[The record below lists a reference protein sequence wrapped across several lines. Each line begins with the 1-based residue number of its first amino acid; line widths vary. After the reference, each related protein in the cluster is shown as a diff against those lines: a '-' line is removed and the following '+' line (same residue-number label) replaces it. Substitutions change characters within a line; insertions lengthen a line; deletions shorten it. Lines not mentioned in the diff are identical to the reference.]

1 MRRTT
6 RANEDDDER
15 DERDDER
22 DEPDDDAGFGCG
34 VWRARWDGGG
44 RVGAVDADIDA
55 DGGVTVGKVNRR
67 LGGTNSAP
75 TNLGLDRGR
84 AWMDAVSTLAA
95 ADVAADVAAAVRA
108 GKTTTGTQTTEVVMT
123 ACDACERRERALL
136 ETEDALRECR
146 AVMAAMTM
154 EPAVCVRDVGCAERD
169 SSRRTVWARARLRK
183 PVVDSRGATPGG
195 RTRIV
200 ERARVVEGGSTVV
213 DGAAARRSD
222 VKTMDRGLL
231 KSWSKTLDPI
241 VVEEER
247 MKMERMEKRRAE
259 RTAIMAKRSRAR
271 RAAKATRQATAPVVS
286 SDTRDS
292 QTNKPDWNDSVD
304 VDAMPRRKTNEEYFA
319 ELDKLV
325 RVRRA
330 EEAKER
336 LKEVR
341 RKNRRR
347 NRARKAAVEAKHAL
361 DEHASAMEERTSDG
375 DAATTRSSMDS
386 ARSFAT
392 AEASCS

>member
-6 RANEDDDER
+6 RVHDADGS
-15 DERDDER
+15 
-22 DEPDDDAGFGCG
+22 DEPDGDDTGFGCG
-34 VWRARWDGGG
+34 VWRTRWDGGG
-44 RVGAVDADIDA
+44 GGSVDADIDA
-55 DGGVTVGKVNRR
+55 DGGVTVGKANRR
-67 LGGTNSAP
+67 LSRTDPST

-95 ADVAADVAAAVRA
+95 ADVAAATRA
-108 GKTTTGTQTTEVVMT
+108 KTTTTTTETQTIEVVT
-123 ACDACERRERALL
+123 TTTCDACERRERALR

-146 AVMAAMTM
+146 AVMAAMAM
-154 EPAVCVRDVGCAERD
+154 EPAVCVREVGCAERD
-169 SSRRTVWARARLRK
+169 SSRRTVWARVRLRR
-183 PVVDSRGATPGG
+183 PVVDARGATPGG
-195 RTRIV
+195 RARID
-200 ERARVVEGGSTVV
+200 ERASGGSTVV
-213 DGAAARRSD
+213 DGATARRSA
-222 VKTMDRGLL
+222 VKTVDRGLT
-231 KSWSKTLDPI
+231 KSTSKTPDPDPV

-247 MKMERMEKRRAE
+247 VKMERMEKRRAE

-271 RAAKATRQATAPVVS
+271 RAAKAARQAAAPVVSS

-292 QTNKPDWNDSVD
+292 RTGKPDWNDSVD

-325 RVRRA
+325 RARRA

-336 LKEVR
+336 LKEAR

-347 NRARKAAVEAKHAL
+347 NRARKAAMEAKHVPV
-361 DEHASAMEERTSDG
+361 EHASAMEERTSDG

-386 ARSFAT
+386 ERSFAT
-392 AEASCS
+392 AEAS

>member
-6 RANEDDDER
+6 RVR
-15 DERDDER
+15 DADGG
-22 DEPDDDAGFGCG
+22 DEPDGDDTGFGCG

-44 RVGAVDADIDA
+44 GGSVDADIDA
-55 DGGVTVGKVNRR
+55 DGGVTVGKANRR
-67 LGGTNSAP
+67 LSRTDPST

-95 ADVAADVAAAVRA
+95 ADVAAATRA
-108 GKTTTGTQTTEVVMT
+108 RTTTTTETQTIEVVT
-123 ACDACERRERALL
+123 TTCDACESRERALR

-146 AVMAAMTM
+146 AVMAAMAM
-154 EPAVCVRDVGCAERD
+154 EPAVCVREVGCAERD
-169 SSRRTVWARARLRK
+169 SSRRTVWARVRLRR
-183 PVVDSRGATPGG
+183 PVVDARGATPGG
-195 RTRIV
+195 RARID
-200 ERARVVEGGSTVV
+200 ERASGGSTVV
-213 DGAAARRSD
+213 DGATARRSA
-222 VKTMDRGLL
+222 VKTVDRGLT
-231 KSWSKTLDPI
+231 KSTSKTPDPDP
-241 VVEEER
+241 VAVEEER
-247 MKMERMEKRRAE
+247 VKMERMEKRRAE

-271 RAAKATRQATAPVVS
+271 RAAKAARQAAAPVVSS

-292 QTNKPDWNDSVD
+292 RTGKPDWNDSVD

-325 RVRRA
+325 RARRA

-336 LKEVR
+336 LKEAR

-347 NRARKAAVEAKHAL
+347 NRARKAAMEAKHVPV
-361 DEHASAMEERTSDG
+361 EHASAMEERTSDG

-386 ARSFAT
+386 ERSFAT
-392 AEASCS
+392 AEAS

>member
-6 RANEDDDER
+6 RVNDADGD
-15 DERDDER
+15 
-22 DEPDDDAGFGCG
+22 DEPDGDDTGFGCG
-34 VWRARWDGGG
+34 VWRTRWDGGG
-44 RVGAVDADIDA
+44 GGSVDADIDA
-55 DGGVTVGKVNRR
+55 DGGVTVGKANRR
-67 LGGTNSAP
+67 LSRTNPST
-75 TNLGLDRGR
+75 TNLGVDRGR

-95 ADVAADVAAAVRA
+95 ADVAAATRA
-108 GKTTTGTQTTEVVMT
+108 TTTTTTTTMTTTETQTTEVVT
-123 ACDACERRERALL
+123 TTCDACERRERALQ

-154 EPAVCVRDVGCAERD
+154 EPAVCVREVGCTEGN

-183 PVVDSRGATPGG
+183 PVVDARGATPGG
-195 RTRIV
+195 RARIDA
-200 ERARVVEGGSTVV
+200 RASGGSTVV
-213 DGAAARRSD
+213 DGATARPSA
-222 VKTMDRGLL
+222 VKTVDRGLT
-231 KSWSKTLDPI
+231 KSTSKTPDPDPFA
-241 VVEEER
+241 VEEER
-247 MKMERMEKRRAE
+247 VKMERMEKRRTE

-271 RAAKATRQATAPVVS
+271 RAAKAARQATAPVVS
-286 SDTRDS
+286 SSETRDS
-292 QTNKPDWNDSVD
+292 RTGKPEWNDSVD

-347 NRARKAAVEAKHAL
+347 NRARKAAMEAKHVPI
-361 DEHASAMEERTSDG
+361 EQASAMEERTSDG
-375 DAATTRSSMDS
+375 DAVTTRSSMDS

-392 AEASCS
+392 AEAS

>member
-6 RANEDDDER
+6 RTNDADGGD
-15 DERDDER
+15 
-22 DEPDDDAGFGCG
+22 DEPDGDDPTGFGCG

-44 RVGAVDADIDA
+44 GGSVDADIDA
-55 DGGVTVGKVNRR
+55 DGGVTVGKANRR
-67 LGGTNSAP
+67 LSRRTNPSTTTT
-75 TNLGLDRGR
+75 TNLGVDRGR

-95 ADVAADVAAAVRA
+95 ADVAAATRA
-108 GKTTTGTQTTEVVMT
+108 RTTTTMETQTTEVVTT
-123 ACDACERRERALL
+123 ACDACERRERALR

-154 EPAVCVRDVGCAERD
+154 EPAVCAREVGCAERN
-169 SSRRTVWARARLRK
+169 SSRRTVWARVRLRK
-183 PVVDSRGATPGG
+183 PVVDARGATPGG
-195 RTRIV
+195 RARID
-200 ERARVVEGGSTVV
+200 ERASGGSTVV
-213 DGAAARRSD
+213 DGATARRSA
-222 VKTMDRGLL
+222 VKTVDGGLT
-231 KSWSKTLDPI
+231 KSTSTTPDLDP
-241 VVEEER
+241 VAVEEER
-247 MKMERMEKRRAE
+247 VKMERMEKRRAE

-271 RAAKATRQATAPVVS
+271 RAAKAARQAIAPVVSS

-292 QTNKPDWNDSVD
+292 RTGKPDWNDSVD

-325 RVRRA
+325 RARRA

-336 LKEVR
+336 LKEAR
-341 RKNRRR
+341 RKLRRR
-347 NRARKAAVEAKHAL
+347 NRARKAAMEAKHVPA
-361 DEHASAMEERTSDG
+361 EHASAMEERTSDG

-392 AEASCS
+392 AEAS